1 MKNVTVLGID
11 LAKDVF
17 QLHGVNAHGK
27 KIFVSKMS
35 RTKLPIFIAKLPACR
50 IAMEA
55 CGSSNHWARKFMSH
69 GHEVIQISPQHV
81 KPFVQGNKNDK
92 NDARAIAVAAQQ
104 SEMPTVPTKTL
115 EQQAIQMIHRYRESL
130 VQERTALGNRMRGFL
145 REVGLFLPVGL
156 SVVRQQVPFFLE
168 DASND
173 LTGVMREILQDCHEK
188 LLALDK
194 QIDKYTLKLEECA
207 AANALCKKMMQ
218 LPGVGPMTAGIVY
231 TVLGN
236 AHTFK
241 NGRQFAAYLGLTPQE
256 HSSGGKQRLGGIT
269 KRGNCY
275 IRSLLVHGG
284 RAVVRTAANKEKPV
298 ARWANRI
305 RLERGYNKAA
315 VAVANKNARHMWAML
330 AYGDKY
336 VDHLHLC
343 A

>member
-1 MKNVTVLGID
+1 MMNIKVLGID

-27 KIFVSKMS
+27 KMFGSKMS
-35 RTKLPIFIAKLPACR
+35 RTKLPIFIANLPPCK

-55 CGSSNHWARKFMSH
+55 CGSSNHWARTFISY
-69 GHEVIQISPQHV
+69 GYEVMQISPQHV

-104 SEMPTVPTKTL
+104 NDMPVVPTKTL
-115 EQQAIQMIHRYRESL
+115 EQQEIQMIHRYRESI
-130 VQERTALGNRMRGFL
+130 VQERTALSNRIRGFL
-145 REVGLFLPVGL
+145 REVGVFLPVGL
-156 SVVRQQVPFFLE
+156 SVVRKQVPLLLE
-168 DASND
+168 DASNE
-173 LTGVMREILQDCHEK
+173 LTGLMREMLQDCYK
-188 LLALDK
+188 QLVVLDK
-194 QIDKYTLKLEECA
+194 QINKYTTKLEESA
-207 AANALCKKMMQ
+207 LSNELCKKLMR
-218 LPGVGPMTAGIVY
+218 LPGVGPMTASIVY

-275 IRSLLVHGG
+275 VRSLLVHGG
-284 RAVVRTAANKEKPV
+284 RSVIRAVANKPA

-305 RLERGYNKAA
+305 RQERGYNKAA

-330 AYGDKY
+330 AYGDNY
-336 VDHLHLC
+336 VDHLQLC

>member
-1 MKNVTVLGID
+1 MKDITVLGID

-17 QLHGVNAHGK
+17 QLHGANSHGK
-27 KIFVSKMS
+27 KVFGSKMS
-35 RTKLPIFIAKLPACR
+35 RTQLSRFIANLPRCK

-55 CGSSNHWARKFMSH
+55 CGSSNHWARKFISY
-69 GHEVIQISPQHV
+69 GHEVMQISPQHV

-92 NDARAIAVAAQQ
+92 NDARAITVAAQQ

-115 EQQAIQMIHRYRESL
+115 EQQEVQMIHRYRESV
-130 VQERTALGNRMRGFL
+130 VQERTALCNRIRGFL
-145 REVGLFLPVGL
+145 REVGLLLPVGL
-156 SVVRQQVPFFLE
+156 SAVRKQVPLLLE

-173 LTGVMREILQDCHEK
+173 LTSLMRELLQDCYDK
-188 LLALDK
+188 LRGLDE
-194 QIDKYTLKLEECA
+194 QIDKYTRKLEA
-207 AANALCKKMMQ
+207 QASANTICKKLMR
-218 LPGVGPMTAGIVY
+218 LPGVGPMTASIVY
-231 TVLGN
+231 TAMGN
-236 AHTFK
+236 ANTFK

-256 HSSGGKQRLGGIT
+256 HSSGGKQRLSGIT

-284 RAVVRTAANKEKPV
+284 RAVVRSMSNKETSI

-305 RLERGYNKAA
+305 HQERGYNKAA
-315 VAVANKNARHMWAML
+315 VAIANKNARHMWAML

-336 VDHLHLC
+336 VDYLHLC